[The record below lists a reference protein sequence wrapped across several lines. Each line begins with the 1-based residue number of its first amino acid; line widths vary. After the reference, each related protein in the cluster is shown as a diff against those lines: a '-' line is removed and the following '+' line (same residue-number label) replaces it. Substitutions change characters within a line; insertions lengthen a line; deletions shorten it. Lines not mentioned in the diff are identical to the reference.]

1 MTHPGAFDDDDDGPR
16 ITELMAHLRA
26 QRGTALRI
34 LASFVALSL
43 VIAALLPPRY
53 TATATLAVL
62 PAPEF
67 TVRQDAGSHAF
78 SSSALAM
85 DQIMKAETAILES
98 DELHVRTLG
107 AVGLAQLYPS
117 LDPAAPRGVVGAVLH
132 AVAGIVLAPWRV
144 TPSNPAAARL
154 DDALRRFSSDLSV
167 LPTKEANIITVSLH
181 NRDAA
186 MAAETVNTMLSRY
199 AERRSKLYDDP
210 QLAAL
215 RQQTEAS
222 SRAVRDADA
231 ALTAFKSLHAIADIG
246 AERDLLLR
254 RRSETEQ
261 ALATAVA
268 NAAEQQA
275 RLAALVTQIGSLPHT
290 IPLYRE
296 NDADTRVQALDVAL
310 VDLHGRL
317 EAAREQYRDT
327 SRRVTDLRA
336 QILDRGAERRRMLAD
351 PLPSVDRAGRS
362 PALDPLLLDRA
373 HAAAETAAA
382 VARARALR
390 VDLGNEDAGLA
401 RLTQAEAAL
410 AELTRLHA
418 AAAESFANASRV
430 QDEQRISEA
439 EDALRLATVRVIQAA
454 RVPQRPAPLALLTVI
469 GGVFLGLVFA
479 GGWVIARFSIRPT
492 FLTPE
497 GLAAATG
504 LPVLG
509 VFAAREDVF
518 SQ

>member
-1 MTHPGAFDDDDDGPR
+1 
-16 ITELMAHLRA
+16 MAHCRA
-26 QRGTALRI
+26 HRGAALRI
-34 LASFVALSL
+34 FASCIAASL

-67 TVRQDAGSHAF
+67 TVRQEAGSHAF

-107 AVGLAQLYPS
+107 AVGLAHLYPS
-117 LDPAAPRGVVGAVLH
+117 LDPAVPRGVFGGVLH
-132 AVAGIVLAPWRV
+132 AVAGVALAPWRV
-144 TPSNPAAARL
+144 PPTDAAAARQ
-154 DDALRRFSSDLSV
+154 DDALRWFSSDLSV
-167 LPTKEANIITVSLH
+167 LPTKDANVITVSLS
-181 NRDAA
+181 NRNAA
-186 MAAETVNTMLSRY
+186 VAAATVNAMLSRY
-199 AERRSKLYDDP
+199 AERRFNLYDDP
-210 QLAAL
+210 QLGVL

-222 SRAVRDADA
+222 GRAVRDADA
-231 ALTAFKSLHAIADIG
+231 ALTAFKSDHAIADIG

-254 RRSETEQ
+254 RRSDTEQ

-275 RLAALVTQIGSLPHT
+275 RLAALVTQIDSLPHT
-290 IPLYRE
+290 IPLYHE
-296 NDADTRVQALDVAL
+296 NDADARVQALDVAL
-310 VDLHGRL
+310 VDLRGRL
-317 EAAREQYRDT
+317 ETAREQYRDT
-327 SRRVTDLRA
+327 SRKVTDLRA

-373 HAAAETAAA
+373 HASAETAAA
-382 VARARALR
+382 MARARALR
-390 VDLGNEDAGLA
+390 MDLGAEDGGLA

-410 AELTRLHA
+410 AELTRRKV

-454 RVPQRPAPLALLTVI
+454 RVPQRPAPIAVLTVI
-469 GGVFLGLVFA
+469 AGVFLGLVFA
-479 GGWVIARFSIRPT
+479 CGWVFARFTIRPT